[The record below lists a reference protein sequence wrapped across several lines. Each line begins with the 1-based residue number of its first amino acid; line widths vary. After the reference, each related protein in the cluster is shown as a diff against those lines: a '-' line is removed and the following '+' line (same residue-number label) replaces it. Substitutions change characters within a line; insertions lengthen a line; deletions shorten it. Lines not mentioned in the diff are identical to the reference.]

1 MTVFCKVL
9 FSYGEILRV
18 SIAKRKLLQRVR
30 HLTIVIEHAIT
41 SVPFRLLRPRYQLF
55 PVPALP
61 HLPIANMVDGVDG
74 RHRGIIC
81 EAHEVLTQGVEA
93 VVEVSGTHHRVAT
106 TQEVRIRL
114 AHGFLPKVK
123 NIGFGGKCSEGLK
136 THEAVKVVECLDMV
150 YALCVVPGE
159 SG

>member
-18 SIAKRKLLQRVR
+18 SIAKRKLFQRVR
-30 HLTIVIEHAIT
+30 HLTIVIEHAET
-41 SVPFRLLRPRYQLF
+41 SVPFWLLRPRYQLF

-61 HLPIANMVDGVDG
+61 HLPIPNLVDGVDG
-74 RHRGIIC
+74 RHRAIIC
-81 EAHEVLTQGVEA
+81 YTHEVLTQGVEA
-93 VVEVSGTHHRVAT
+93 VVEVSGRHHLVVT

-123 NIGFGGKCSEGLK
+123 DIVFAGKLSEGLE
-136 THEAVKVVECLDMV
+136 THEAVKVVESLDMID
-150 YALCVVPGE
+150 ALCVVPGE